1 MSYIVTVKRVTD
13 ICMLFAFGVTQ
24 PLLSALSRQTVY
36 LHDQR
41 VEWLE
46 VGVLLLL
53 LLLVLPLCFVVLDAL
68 IRWASSWI
76 GGYGRNLV
84 LAFLLS
90 LVLLSLLRPC
100 LILSLRY
107 RLIPLGLLVPILV
120 IASSWFLISIYE
132 RRPGLQIWFSCLS
145 VGILIFPITFVWQF
159 QQFSAASPV
168 MAKNGSAQT
177 PVPVVLIVFDEFSG
191 TTLLDEHRRIDARC
205 FPQFVRLAGLST
217 WYPNATTVSPRTDIA
232 VPAILSGRFPTV
244 DRPPLA
250 KDYPGNLFEL
260 IEASGSFEMT
270 VFEPVTRLCSE
281 TIEREPPSERT
292 QLQRCTD
299 LLKTLGAVY
308 PRLIFPMDTPILFPT
323 VPRAWFGLPATSA
336 KDWGATSEARTGR
349 MLYGGGDFRDK
360 QLDHFLR
367 CLRPST
373 LPGFRFL
380 HVVLPHYPWT
390 FLPSGEQYESEF
402 AAPERPSGARG
413 ELGEMWDDDRIS
425 VARNE
430 YRYQLQVG
438 FVDRFIGQLL
448 DRLEATQLLKDCLL
462 IVTADHG
469 VSFRPGHSRR
479 IPDRDTLA
487 EILSVPLFIKLPG
500 QSTGNV
506 DVRNVESVDLLP
518 TILESVGIDIP
529 DLVDGISVAQER
541 RRPRKSVYFQSTMTI
556 CEPDLL
562 MRDRSFG
569 QSKTPFRSSELDQL
583 PLEASSHPDWHG
595 LDLGHFTVSDRMI
608 PFEPDSHEDPYQEG
622 RFESSPQLVPHLL
635 SGVVRTSDLPIV
647 PAEVV
652 LTIDGTIVDTGRTS
666 WIDYD
671 RHGFQLFIPSS
682 VTAKAVGKI
691 ELYLVDSSKAETRL
705 LRLNSTD

>member
-1 MSYIVTVKRVTD
+1 MSSIVTVKRAAD
-13 ICMLFAFGVTQ
+13 ICTLFAFGVTQ

-36 LHDQR
+36 LYDQR

-46 VGVLLLL
+46 VSLLLFL
-53 LLLVLPLCFVVLDAL
+53 LLLVLPLCFVVLDAV
-68 IRWASSWI
+68 IRRASPWI
-76 GGYGRNLV
+76 GGYGRNSV
-84 LAFLLS
+84 QVCLLS
-90 LVLLSLLRPC
+90 VVLLSLLRPS
-100 LILSLRY
+100 LILSLGY
-107 RLIPLGLLVPILV
+107 SPIPLGLLVPILV
-120 IASSWFLISIYE
+120 LASSRFLVSFYE
-132 RRPGLQIWFSCLS
+132 KRPGLQIWFSCLS
-145 VGILIFPITFVWQF
+145 FGILIFPVTFVWQF
-159 QQFSAASPV
+159 QPYSAASP
-168 MAKNGSAQT
+168 MTAKNGSAQT

-191 TTLLDEHRRIDARC
+191 TTLLDEHSRIDARC
-205 FPQFVRLAGLST
+205 FPQFARLAGLST

-250 KDYPGNLFEL
+250 QDYPGNLFEL
-260 IEASGSFEMT
+260 IEASSSFEMT
-270 VFEPVTRLCSE
+270 VFEPVTRLCSK
-281 TIEREPPSERT
+281 TIAREPPSERT
-292 QLQRCTD
+292 QFQRCTD
-299 LLKTLGAVY
+299 LLRTLGAVY
-308 PRLIFPMDTPILFPT
+308 PRLIFPRDTPILFPT
-323 VPRAWFGLPATSA
+323 VPRAWFGLPATSV
-336 KDWGATSEARTGR
+336 KDWGATSEDLTGR
-349 MLYGGGDFRDK
+349 MLYGGGDYRDQ
-360 QLDHFLR
+360 QLNHFLR

-373 LPGFRFL
+373 LPGFRFC

-390 FLPSGEQYESEF
+390 FLPSGDQYESEF
-402 AAPERPSGARG
+402 AAPEIPSGARG
-413 ELGEMWDDDRIS
+413 ELGENWDDDRIT

-430 YRYQLQVG
+430 YRYRLQVG

-500 QSTGNV
+500 QSAMRI
-506 DVRNVESVDLLP
+506 DDRNVESVDLLP
-518 TILESVGIDIP
+518 TILETVGIDVP
-529 DLVDGISVAQER
+529 DLVDGISVSQER
-541 RRPRKSVYFQSTMTI
+541 RRLRKSVYFQSNMTI

-569 QSKTPFRSSELDQL
+569 QSKSRFRSSELDQL
-583 PLEASSHPDWHG
+583 PVEASSHPDWHG
-595 LDLGHFTVSDRMI
+595 LDLRHFTVSDRTI
-608 PFEPDSHEDPYQEG
+608 SFLPDNHDDPYQEG
-622 RFESSPQLVPHLL
+622 RFETSPQLVPHLL

-691 ELYLVDSSKAETRL
+691 ELYLVDASKAETRL
-705 LRLNSTD
+705 LKLNSTD